1 MSNYAAGYSRPRSRL
16 TPITENPFIASC
28 CPCPGVIC
36 LGLLARQASELT
48 TGDSFCAEGRV
59 QSRVYLKVVDGETQ
73 QRTAYEVSVMHMANR
88 EDFPPE

>member
-1 MSNYAAGYSRPRSRL
+1 M
-16 TPITENPFIASC
+16 
-28 CPCPGVIC
+28 
-36 LGLLARQASELT
+36 LARQAAELT